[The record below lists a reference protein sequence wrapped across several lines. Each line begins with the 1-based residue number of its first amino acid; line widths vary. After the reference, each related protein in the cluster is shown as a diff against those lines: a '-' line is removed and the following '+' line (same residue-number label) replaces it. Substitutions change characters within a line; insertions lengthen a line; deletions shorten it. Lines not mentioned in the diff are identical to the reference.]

1 MLFSFEI
8 CNRAGGFV
16 PWMMST
22 MTQRCVASDVSGL
35 EQLTCLQLTL
45 QSFHWLL
52 MADVR
57 VTLDEPPDHPSP
69 DRVVIA
75 GPQCDAVIGT
85 DLGFNLSPLQ
95 SAACSLYEPSIAS
108 VVHETDNVVDVGGK
122 KFVHG

>member
-1 MLFSFEI
+1 MDDVNDDSAL
-8 CNRAGGFV
+8 RGLRRKWPRTAD
-16 PWMMST
+16 MSSIDT
-22 MTQRCVASDVSGL
+22 AVFPLVAD
-35 EQLTCLQLTL
+35 
-45 QSFHWLL
+45 
-52 MADVR
+52 ADVR

-122 KFVHG
+122 SSFMDIAQQCVRPVH